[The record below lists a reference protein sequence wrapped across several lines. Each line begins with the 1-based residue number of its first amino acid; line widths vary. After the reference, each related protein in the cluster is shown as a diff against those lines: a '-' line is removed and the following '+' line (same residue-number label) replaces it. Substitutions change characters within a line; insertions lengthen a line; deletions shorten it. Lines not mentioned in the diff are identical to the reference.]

1 MGLNDTPRGMR
12 LHIAFFGRRNVG
24 KSSLLNAITRQD
36 VSIVSDHAGTTTDPV
51 EKPMELLPLGPVL
64 FIDTAGIDD
73 VGALGELRA
82 RRTLQV
88 FDRTDL
94 GVIVTEPGEWG
105 EFEDQIL
112 SELQQRETN
121 TVVVFNKVDTVA
133 GGRSGG
139 VKGDGCGRDGNGGAG
154 DSGGSGRHGGHVV
167 PAAVAERLAALKVP
181 VVMVSALRREGILDF
196 RQALL
201 ERAPEHFIENPAIL
215 GDLVGPDGLAVLVV
229 PVDKEAPRGRLILPQ
244 VQSIRDLLDADA
256 MALVV
261 KERELRTA
269 LERLKQP
276 PRLVVTDSQAFLK
289 AAADTPPDVPLTS
302 FSILFARFKGDLA
315 AQVEGA
321 LAVESLR
328 PGDRVLIAEACSHHP
343 IADDIGR
350 VKIPRWLNQYVG
362 GKLQFETVQGHDFPA
377 DLSPYSLVV
386 HCGSCTFNRRAMLSR
401 ILRCRQAGVPI
412 TNYGLAIA
420 YSLGIF
426 ERALEPFPAAV
437 DAFHADRRRTCVA
450 AGVGS

>member
-1 MGLNDTPRGMR
+1 
-12 LHIAFFGRRNVG
+12 
-24 KSSLLNAITRQD
+24 
-36 VSIVSDHAGTTTDPV
+36 
-51 EKPMELLPLGPVL
+51 MELLPLGPVL

-94 GVIVTEPGEWG
+94 GVIVTEVGAWG
-105 EFEDQIL
+105 EFEDRIL
-112 SELQQRETN
+112 AELRQREIN
-121 TVVVFNKVDTVA
+121 ACVVFNKIDTA
-133 GGRSGG
+133 H
-139 VKGDGCGRDGNGGAG
+139 GC
-154 DSGGSGRHGGHVV
+154 SVM
-167 PAAVAERLAALKVP
+167 PAHTAQKLADMKVP
-181 VVMVSALRREGILDF
+181 VVAVSALHREGILDL
-196 RQALL
+196 RQTLL
-201 ERAPEHFIENPAIL
+201 ESAPEHFIENPAIL

-244 VQSIRDLLDADA
+244 VQAIRDLLDADA

-269 LERLKQP
+269 LERLSQP

-289 AAADTPPDVPLTS
+289 VAADTPRNVPLTS

-321 LAVESLR
+321 LAVEDLR

-362 GKLQFETVQGHDFPA
+362 GRLEFDTVQGHDFPV

-386 HCGSCTFNRRAMLSR
+386 HCGACTFNRRAMLTR
-401 ILRCRQAGVPI
+401 ILRCRRAGVPI

-426 ERALEPFPAAV
+426 ERALEPFPAAIEILRAASGPLSGLRRGRGDRCADGPMSAELSHETILGWLRETDPDSLNRCGMLPTDAGARRWGTMCICEVWSRSPTTASACAATV
-437 DAFHADRRRTCVA
+437 DCGQG
-450 AGVGS
+450 AGGWSATA